1 VFYLNLK
8 NQEIVMNN
16 ENQSPAIVN
25 GVNTNQ
31 VMNLAGAIQ
40 SDNDYG
46 QFVFRAKNQWQQ
58 GSQSS
63 SSIQNFYA
71 GGKEDDSRSQP
82 FHIETD
88 QPGFLAGKNTA
99 PNPVE
104 HLLHSLGSCL
114 TTTLTYHAAVQGIDI
129 DQIESNVEGDLD
141 ARGFFG
147 IADDVNKGYK
157 KIRAHMRVKSDA
169 DVETLTELAMFSP
182 VYEMLSRSVPVEFSL
197 VKI

>member
-1 VFYLNLK
+1 
-8 NQEIVMNN
+8 MNN
-16 ENQSPAIVN
+16 ENQDLNIVN
-25 GVNTNQ
+25 GVNADQ

-40 SDNDYG
+40 ADKNYG
-46 QFVFRAKNQWQQ
+46 KFRFRAKNQWQQ
-58 GSQSS
+58 GSKSS

-71 GGKEDDSRSQP
+71 GGKEDNSREKP

-114 TTTLTYHAAVQGIDI
+114 TTTLTYHAAVQGIVVEK
-129 DQIESNVEGDLD
+129 IETNVEGDLD

-147 IADDVNKGYK
+147 IDDDVNKGYK
-157 KIRAHMRVKSDA
+157 KIRANMRVKSNA
-169 DVETLTELAMFSP
+169 DVETLTSLAMFSP